1 MFRLDMALK
10 FGIYGLNV
18 DNIWTKYELNKVLN
32 VCHVRLNRTSRLK
45 YKSLLQNSFSI
56 RPHDH

>member
-32 VCHVRLNRTSRLK
+32 VCHVRLNRTSSSK
-45 YKSLLQNSFSI
+45 YKSLIQNSFQ
-56 RPHDH
+56 